1 MKEYDTNQLRNVVL
15 LGHGSAGKTS
25 LAEAMLFASGA
36 INRMGEVENGT
47 TVDITTFLTRF
58 QWDF

>member
-1 MKEYDTNQLRNVVL
+1 MKDYATEKLRNVVL

-36 INRMGEVENGT
+36 INRMGEV
-47 TVDITTFLTRF
+47 
-58 QWDF
+58 